1 MDLPAALHFH
11 PANLQLS
18 AALPMKTDITGSRV
32 LLIDD
37 DVELSNMLRQYLE
50 TEGFRVETNF
60 TGQDLA
66 IPQLASLFDALVLD
80 VMLPQINGIDLLRRI
95 RHDSEIPV
103 VMLTAKGDEVSRV
116 LGLELGA
123 DDYVAKPY
131 YPPELVARLRAV
143 LRRRTTDPSASA
155 IKAKFRIGDL
165 QVDVPARR
173 ATWGEELLVL
183 TATEFKM
190 LVVLLQSGDTVAT
203 KDHLS
208 LSVLGRNRESYDR
221 SVDVHVGNLRHKL
234 LSASQ
239 GAIEINTVRGFG
251 YRLKQVQS

>member
-1 MDLPAALHFH
+1 
-11 PANLQLS
+11 
-18 AALPMKTDITGSRV
+18 MKTDITGSRV

-60 TGQDLA
+60 TGQDLV
-66 IPQLASLFDALVLD
+66 IPQLTSCFDVLVLD
-80 VMLPQINGIDLLRRI
+80 VMLPHVNGIDLLRRI

-143 LRRRTTDPSASA
+143 LRRRTTGPAASVM
-155 IKAKFRIGDL
+155 KTKFRIGDL

-173 ATWGEELLVL
+173 ATWGEDLLML

-190 LVVLLQSGDTVAT
+190 LVELLQSGDTVVT

-221 SVDVHVGNLRHKL
+221 SVDVHLGNLRHKL

-251 YRLKQVQS
+251 YRLKLVQS

>member
-1 MDLPAALHFH
+1 
-11 PANLQLS
+11 
-18 AALPMKTDITGSRV
+18 MKTDITGSRV

-60 TGQDLA
+60 TGQDLV
-66 IPQLASLFDALVLD
+66 IPQLTSCFDVLVLD
-80 VMLPQINGIDLLRRI
+80 VMLPQVNGIDLLRRI
-95 RHDSEIPV
+95 RHDSEIPI

-143 LRRRTTDPSASA
+143 LRRRTTDPAASVM
-155 IKAKFRIGDL
+155 KTKFRIGDL

-173 ATWGEELLVL
+173 ATWGEDLLML

-190 LVVLLQSGDTVAT
+190 LVELLQSGDTVVT

-221 SVDVHVGNLRHKL
+221 SVDVHLGNLRHKL

-251 YRLKQVQS
+251 YRLKLVQS

>member
-1 MDLPAALHFH
+1 MDLLAALHIH

-50 TEGFRVETNF
+50 TEGFRVETHF

-66 IPQLASLFDALVLD
+66 IPQLASSFDALVLD

-95 RHDSEIPV
+95 RRDSEIPV

-143 LRRRTTDPSASA
+143 LRRRTADPSAGA
-155 IKAKFRIGDL
+155 LKAKFRIGDL
-165 QVDVPARR
+165 QVDVPAKR

-190 LVVLLQSGDTVAT
+190 LVALLQSGDTVAT

-251 YRLKQVQS
+251 FRVKLAQS